1 MDLNHR
7 PIRYER
13 IALTSWAKGAFGTED
28 KIWTY
33 DLARMK
39 RLLWPTELL
48 RHLSNYWIWISIFI
62 LEIENIYK
70 RICNFLNSHL
80 TKEK

>member
-13 IALTSWAKGAFGTED
+13 IALTNWAKGAFGTED

-39 RLLWPTELL
+39 RLL
-48 RHLSNYWIWISIFI
+48 
-62 LEIENIYK
+62 
-70 RICNFLNSHL
+70 
-80 TKEK
+80 